1 VLSQKQVHR
10 RSTSS
15 AIYEFDKSLQRT
27 LNIIKKELS
36 EENQKLIFEY
46 DKVMARQSIS
56 KAARRI
62 HVQALLNL
70 CRLLQKDWKDVTRKD
85 IDELVFKIMDTYSNE
100 RGQETWS
107 SFDLKKVLKIL
118 SYL

>member
-1 VLSQKQVHR
+1 VSQKHVHR

-15 AIYEFDKSLQRT
+15 AIFEFDRSLQRT
-27 LNIIKKELS
+27 VNIIKKELS
-36 EENQKLIFEY
+36 EENQNLIFEY

-70 CRLLQKDWKDVTRKD
+70 SRLLQKDWKDVA
-85 IDELVFKIMDTYSNE
+85 
-100 RGQETWS
+100 
-107 SFDLKKVLKIL
+107 KKRH
-118 SYL
+118 